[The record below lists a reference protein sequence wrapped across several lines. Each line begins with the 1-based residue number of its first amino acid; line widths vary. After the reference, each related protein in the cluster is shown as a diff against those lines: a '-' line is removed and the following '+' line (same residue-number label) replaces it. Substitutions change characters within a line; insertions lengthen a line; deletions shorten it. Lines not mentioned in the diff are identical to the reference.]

1 MALRLLEKEIKTKNK
16 VSADIV
22 FQLALTLFALYV
34 ANNMSIDLWRSIRG
48 H

>member
-22 FQLALTLFALYV
+22 LQLALTLFALYV
-34 ANNMSIDLWRSIRG
+34 ANKMSIDVWRSIRG